1 MEKKITVPQKIK
13 YMKELY
19 KDILKVKEK
28 LIKDEVVEDFNE
40 ILNKLFPSETTLK
53 IDTII
58 NTLLIC
64 SNLNTRNYTKKKI
77 NEWYEIALTTE
88 FMVNEVCCELMKLIK
103 QREKKSIV
111 LAKYLYFL
119 NLFNDNILSKYKN

>member
-28 LIKDEVVEDFNE
+28 LIKDELVEDFNE

-53 IDTII
+53 IDTMI
-58 NTLLIC
+58 NTLLIG
-64 SNLNTRNYTKKKI
+64 SNLNTRNYTQKKT
-77 NEWYEIALTTE
+77 NEWYETALTT
-88 FMVNEVCCELMKLIK
+88 
-103 QREKKSIV
+103 
-111 LAKYLYFL
+111 
-119 NLFNDNILSKYKN
+119 

>member
-1 MEKKITVPQKIK
+1 MEKKITIPQKIK
-13 YMKELY
+13 YMKNLY
-19 KDILKVKEK
+19 KDILEVKDK
-28 LIKDEVVEDFNE
+28 LIKGDLVEDFNE
-40 ILNKLFPSETTLK
+40 ILNKLFPSETNLK
-53 IDTII
+53 IDTMI
-58 NTLLIC
+58 NCLLIG

-77 NEWYEIALTTE
+77 NEWYEASLTIE
-88 FMVNEVCCELMKLIK
+88 FILNEVCRELMKLMK

>member
-19 KDILKVKEK
+19 NDILKVKEK
-28 LIKDEVVEDFNE
+28 LIKDKLVEDFNE

-53 IDTII
+53 IDTMIDA
-58 NTLLIC
+58 LLIG

-88 FMVNEVCCELMKLIK
+88 FMINEVLRELIKLIK
-103 QREKKSIV
+103 QREKKSMV
-111 LAKYLYFL
+111 LAKYLYCL
-119 NLFNDNILSKYKN
+119 SLFNDNILSKYKN

>member
-28 LIKDEVVEDFNE
+28 LIKDELVEDFNE
-40 ILNKLFPSETTLK
+40 ILNKLFPSETSLK
-53 IDTII
+53 IDDMIGA
-58 NTLLIC
+58 LLIG

-88 FMVNEVCCELMKLIK
+88 FMLNEVCCELMKLIK
-103 QREKKSIV
+103 QSEKKSIV
-111 LAKYLYFL
+111 LAKYSYFL
-119 NLFNDNILSKYKN
+119 NLFNENILSKYKN

>member
-1 MEKKITVPQKIK
+1 MENKITVPQKIK
-13 YMKELY
+13 YIKELY
-19 KDILKVKEK
+19 KDILEVKEK
-28 LIKDEVVEDFNE
+28 LINDELVEDFNE
-40 ILNKLFPSETTLK
+40 ILNKLFPGEIIFK
-53 IDTII
+53 IDDMIDD
-58 NTLLIC
+58 LLIA

-77 NEWYEIALTTE
+77 NEWYEIALTID
-88 FMVNEVCCELMKLIK
+88 FMVNEVCGELMKLIK